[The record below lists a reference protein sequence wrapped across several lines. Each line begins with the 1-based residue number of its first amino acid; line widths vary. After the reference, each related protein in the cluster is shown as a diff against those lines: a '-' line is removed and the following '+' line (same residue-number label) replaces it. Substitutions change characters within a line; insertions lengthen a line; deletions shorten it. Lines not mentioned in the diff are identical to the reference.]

1 MKKKLFAVLTILS
14 LTLMMAIIQPKTE
27 ASEQQQQVELKIIN
41 PATEDNKF
49 TFNPNYTQVDDTF
62 LADVIV
68 FNVVGLF
75 GWQVNITFN
84 PNHIKVED
92 IYAPP
97 DHILSGQTTLPVPK
111 ILNNQTGY
119 IVWGLTLGPGGTPV
133 NGTGKL
139 CQIKF
144 RIVKA
149 PAKGEII
156 RSLIHIDQQGTYYT
170 QLLTKYA
177 EEIPFQPY
185 DGEYDFSWPIAYPPP
200 TLKVS
205 PAKIIDPT
213 LTPCNNVSFNIT
225 IINAY
230 NIHSIHMK
238 IKFNSTVLHA
248 TSVLKGEILPLN
260 TQLSHSIN
268 NESGF
273 VTVQINSTETS
284 INGNGTI
291 VNLSFHVFANGTSNI
306 ELQETSLIDAF
317 GNQVEHSVEDGMF
330 SNIFIAKIAVDPQR
344 IINPELLPPSKF
356 NLNITIDDVVDL
368 YEYSITLKFNP
379 EILSCIGII
388 FTEPLNETNYIPN
401 FKINNTEGYVQIQVQ
416 YYEPSPP
423 ITLTEPTT
431 IATLTFRVRGIGSS
445 NLTLEN
451 VELKNYYGQPI
462 TYEVYNGFFMSVI
475 RDVAVLD
482 IQASPS
488 IIYGGQSINISITV
502 KNEGN
507 ITESFNINIYANNTL
522 ITTYTV
528 TDLKPNQVFQVN
540 IIWDTD
546 NIRCGIYTL
555 HCTIPP
561 VPYER
566 DLSDNELTG
575 PIVQLKLIG
584 DVNGDRVVNMVDVV
598 IVIQSFGTYEGHER
612 WNPQTDLNFD
622 GKVDMKDILLVLANF
637 GRSY

>member
-1 MKKKLFAVLTILS
+1 MKRKLFAIITILS
-14 LTLMMAIIQPKTE
+14 LTLMLATVQPIAK
-27 ASEQQQQVELKIIN
+27 ASEQQVELKIVN
-41 PATEDNKF
+41 PVTGDNKF
-49 TFNPNYTQVDDTF
+49 TFNPNYTHVGDTF
-62 LADVIV
+62 LADVKV

-97 DHILSGQTTLPVPK
+97 DHILSGQTTLPVQK

-119 IVWGLTLGPGGTPV
+119 VVWGLTLGPGGTPV

-139 CQIKF
+139 CQIRF

-156 RSLIHIDQQGTYYT
+156 RSPIHIDQQGTYYT
-170 QLLTKYA
+170 QLLTKEA
-177 EEIPFQPY
+177 EEIPFQPL
-185 DGEYDFSWPIAYPPP
+185 DGEYDFSWPIKYPPP

-205 PAKIIDPT
+205 PTKIIDPT
-213 LTPCNNVSFNIT
+213 LTPCNNASFNIT
-225 IINAY
+225 ILNAY
-230 NIHSIHMK
+230 NIKSIKMK
-238 IKFNSTVLHA
+238 IKFNSTVLNA
-248 TSVLKGEILPLN
+248 ANVLKGEILPPN
-260 TQLSHSIN
+260 AQTSHLIN
-268 NESGF
+268 NELGF
-273 VTVQINSTETS
+273 VAVQINTTEAY
-284 INGNGTI
+284 INGNGTLI
-291 VNLSFHVFANGTSNI
+291 SLIFHISANGTSNI
-306 ELQETSLIDAF
+306 ELQETVLIDAF
-317 GNQVEHSVEDGMF
+317 GNQVEHSVENGMF
-330 SNIFIAKIAVDPQR
+330 SNIFIAKIAVEPQK

-356 NLNITIDDVVDL
+356 SLNITIDDVVDM
-368 YEYSITLKFNP
+368 YEYSLTLKFNP
-379 EILSCIGII
+379 EILSCIGIV
-388 FTEPLNETNYIPN
+388 FTEPLSETNYIPN
-401 FKINNTEGYVQIQVQ
+401 FKVNNTEGYVQIHVQ

-451 VELKNYYGQPI
+451 VELKNYNGQPI
-462 TYEVYNGFFMSVI
+462 AYEVYNGFFMSVI
-475 RDVAVLD
+475 RDVAALD
-482 IQASPS
+482 IQASPLV
-488 IIYGGQSINISITV
+488 IYGGQSINISITV

-507 ITESFNINIYANNTL
+507 ITESFTINIYANNTL
-522 ITTYTV
+522 IATYMV
-528 TDLKPNQVFQVN
+528 TDLKPNQVFQASIV
-540 IIWDTD
+540 WDTD

-566 DLSDNELTG
+566 DLSDNEITG
-575 PIVQLKLIG
+575 PTVQLKLIG
-584 DVNGDRVVNMVDVV
+584 DVNGDRVVNMVD
-598 IVIQSFGTYEGHER
+598 IIMVIQSFGTYEGHAR

-622 GKVDMKDILLVLANF
+622 GKVDMKDILLAIANF